1 MILLKTILVAT
12 DFSPASTAALTY
24 GRELASN
31 FGAQLIV
38 AHVAG
43 NLLTRPYAGGDGI
56 SFVDPGLQ
64 LALEAGAHDQLEAVI
79 SAEDRKERRARGIV
93 LASNAPA
100 TAIVEYAESE
110 GVDLMVLGTHGRGAV
125 AHLLVGSVAE
135 RVVRTASCPVLTVRH
150 PEREFVV
157 AEPRAPGRRHE
168 RVAGAYVFN
177 VARYATNPS
186 TSGFGSV

>member
-12 DFSPASTAALTY
+12 DFSPASAAALTY

-31 FGAQLIV
+31 FDAQLLV
-38 AHVAG
+38 THVAG

-56 SFVDPGLQ
+56 SFVDAGLQ
-64 LALEAGAHDQLEAVI
+64 AEFEAAARRQLEAVI
-79 SAEDRKERRARGIV
+79 SPEDREQRRARGIV

-100 TAIVEYAESE
+100 TAIVEYAEEE
-110 GVDLMVLGTHGRGAV
+110 GVDLIVLGTHGRSAV

-150 PEREFVV
+150 PEHEFVV
-157 AEPRAPGRRHE
+157 AAPPLP
-168 RVAGAYVFN
+168 GA
-177 VARYATNPS
+177 AA
-186 TSGFGSV
+186 